1 VSLSFVREEMRRRLD
16 ALAQEG
22 VYVGTSSWKYAGWR
36 GQLYDES
43 RYVYHGR
50 FAETR
55 FERNCLTEYAE
66 TFKTVSVDAAYYQ
79 FPTVRYL
86 EGLAEQV
93 PADFLFGLKVTDT
106 ITIKRYP
113 SLPRFGAL
121 AGEVNQ
127 HFLDAEAF
135 TNDFLRPCEA
145 IRDRIGLLMFEFS
158 RFHTRDVARGRDFM
172 EALDLFWGKL
182 PRGWPYGVEIRN
194 ATFLQPEYFS
204 MLSRHGVAHILNS
217 WEAMPSIEEQLAM
230 PGSLTA
236 PDLIGARFLLR
247 PGRRYED
254 AVKLF
259 SPYDRVRDP
268 YPAGR
273 AAGTKL
279 IQMSRTRAVKN
290 RAFLFVNNRFEGNA
304 LETIAAMTDP
314 SPAEV

>member
-1 VSLSFVREEMRRRLD
+1 MHGRLA

-22 VYVGTSSWKYAGWR
+22 VYVGTSSWKYLGWR

-79 FPTVRYL
+79 FPTLRYL
-86 EGLAEQV
+86 EGLAGQV

-106 ITIKRYP
+106 ITLKRYP

-121 AGEVNQ
+121 AGEVNE
-127 HFLDAEAF
+127 HFLNADLFAS
-135 TNDFLRPCEA
+135 DFLRPCEA
-145 IRDRIGLLMFEFS
+145 IRDRIGLVMFEFS
-158 RFHTRDVARGRDFM
+158 RFHARDVARGREFV
-172 EALDLFWGKL
+172 ETLDQFLGKL
-182 PRGWPYGVEIRN
+182 PAGWPYGVEIRN
-194 ATFLQPEYFS
+194 ATFLQPEYFH
-204 MLSRHGVAHILNS
+204 MLSRHGVAHIFNS
-217 WEAMPSIEEQLAM
+217 WEAMPPIEEQLAL
-230 PGSLTA
+230 PGSVTSPAL
-236 PDLIGARFLLR
+236 LGARFLLR

-259 SPYDRVRDP
+259 SPYTQAQDP
-268 YPAGR
+268 YPTGR
-273 AAGTKL
+273 AAGTRL
-279 IQMSRTRAVKN
+279 IQLGRARGPKN

-304 LETIAAMTDP
+304 LETIAAMMDASLTE
-314 SPAEV
+314 A